1 MTTTH
6 WIIIQ
11 LILAQSALIAGL
23 LLWFLKKSK
32 LLARLLLSFTIAV
45 DFSWLYRAAAVVIAL
60 SYGIKSNFAD
70 AFVYLVGALIF
81 LAFMLALWGVFSK
94 KAVWIGYL
102 SLVLLF
108 ALTAVGHLTYMH
120 YLH

>member
-60 SYGIKSNFAD
+60 SHGIKSNFAD

-102 SLVLLF
+102 SLILLF
-108 ALTAVGHLTYMH
+108 ALTVGGHLAYMH
-120 YLH
+120 FLH

>member
-60 SYGIKSNFAD
+60 SHGIKSNFAD

-102 SLVLLF
+102 SLILLF
-108 ALTAVGHLTYMH
+108 ALTAVGHLAYMH
-120 YLH
+120 FLH

>member
-102 SLVLLF
+102 SLILLF
-108 ALTAVGHLTYMH
+108 ALTAVGHLAYMH
-120 YLH
+120 FLH

>member
-45 DFSWLYRAAAVVIAL
+45 DFSWLYRVAAVVIAL

-102 SLVLLF
+102 SLILLF
-108 ALTAVGHLTYMH
+108 ALTAVGHLAYMH
-120 YLH
+120 FLH

>member
-45 DFSWLYRAAAVVIAL
+45 DFSWLYRVAAVVIAL
-60 SYGIKSNFAD
+60 SSGIKSNFAD

-102 SLVLLF
+102 SLILLF
-108 ALTAVGHLTYMH
+108 ALTAVGHLAYMH
-120 YLH
+120 FLH